1 MEPIKISV
9 DVNLNISDDA
19 KSFLSSIFSSV
30 LSNTNASTE
39 KTEALPVAKQT
50 VTGTL
55 KTTKQPEVAKQSEV
69 AKQTEVAKQLEQ
81 TQEQSSEEESDI
93 TIEMLREVLAEK
105 VNNNR
110 VAIKDKL
117 VYFGAKSITTL
128 DKSSYSKMFDFL
140 NSLK

>member
-9 DVNLNISDDA
+9 EVNLNISDDA
-19 KSFLSSIFSSV
+19 KSFLSSIFSNV
-30 LSNTNASTE
+30 LSNVNVSTE
-39 KTEALPVAKQT
+39 KTEALPVTKQT
-50 VTGTL
+50 ITGTL
-55 KTTKQPEVAKQSEV
+55 KTTKQPEVAKQP
-69 AKQTEVAKQLEQ
+69 EQ
-81 TQEQSSEEESDI
+81 TQEQSSEEDSDI

-128 DKSSYSKMFDFL
+128 DKSSYSEMFDFL

>member
-19 KSFLSSIFSSV
+19 KSFLSSIFSGV
-30 LSNTNASTE
+30 LSNANVPTE

-55 KTTKQPEVAKQSEV
+55 KTTKQPEAAKQPEV
-69 AKQTEVAKQLEQ
+69 AKQPEAAKQHEQ

-128 DKSSYSKMFDFL
+128 DKSSYSEMFDFL

>member
-9 DVNLNISDDA
+9 EVNLNISDDA
-19 KSFLSSIFSSV
+19 KSFLSSIFSNV
-30 LSNTNASTE
+30 LSNVNVSTG

-55 KTTKQPEVAKQSEV
+55 KATKQPEVTKQP
-69 AKQTEVAKQLEQ
+69 EQ
-81 TQEQSSEEESDI
+81 TQEQSPEENSDI

-128 DKSSYSKMFDFL
+128 DKSSYSEMFDFL